1 MNCKVISICEG
12 ACRSFQNRLDA
23 FRRDELPPDA
33 MRLLL
38 RHVLWCRRCL
48 RMLRIRE
55 QTEERVSAALH
66 GEIPPPELADRII
79 DRIRA
84 ETQA

>member
-1 MNCKVISICEG
+1 
-12 ACRSFQNRLDA
+12 
-23 FRRDELPPDA
+23 
-33 MRLLL
+33 
-38 RHVLWCRRCL
+38 
-48 RMLRIRE
+48 MLRIRE